1 MRVISR
7 AGLLLTVA
15 LLAPAVSSAQSP
27 DELAAPAL
35 ESAGAA
41 DTGPWHLDLALSNVF
56 DGNINHDPVPVRSYG
71 IVPAAGVRY
80 ETGGDTDFVW
90 GYEIAAN
97 TFTGTDQWDRIS
109 HGLYSSVEHRLG
121 TRVRVEASAAA
132 TWKGSS
138 EDRELSN
145 EYGASGRTT
154 IRLLER
160 TRLSLGGGYRYKQYP
175 DDPETSGPSPFA
187 VLKVD
192 QRLDG
197 DRRLSVGYKYQTR
210 QSQAVR
216 DRYRRSAYLVSFAT
230 PIAPRGGRLEAGA
243 ELRFQHYERLIKVG
257 STRVLRRD
265 RRLALDAS
273 YRLPV
278 NHRTDVVWFAGYESR
293 DSNDDDK
300 RYRAPAFGMTMVY
313 HWR

>member
-1 MRVISR
+1 MRVISA
-7 AGLLLTVA
+7 AGMLLIMV
-15 LLAPAVSSAQSP
+15 LLIPASGSAQSP
-27 DELAAPAL
+27 DELSAPSL
-35 ESAGAA
+35 EAEDGDSQH
-41 DTGPWHLDLALSNVF
+41 WHLDLALSNVF
-56 DGNINHDPVPVRSYG
+56 DGNINHDPLPVRSYG

-80 ETGGDTDFVW
+80 ERSGKTEFVW
-90 GYEIAAN
+90 GYEIASN
-97 TFTGTDQWDRIS
+97 TFTGTDEWDRIS
-109 HGLYSSVEHRLG
+109 HGLYSNVERKLG
-121 TRVRVEASAAA
+121 SRVRVEASAAA

-154 IRLLER
+154 IRLLEH

-187 VLKVD
+187 IVKVD
-192 QRLDG
+192 QRFGD
-197 DRRLSVGYKYQTR
+197 DRRISLGYKYQTR

-216 DRYRRSAYLVSFAT
+216 DRYRRSAYQVSFAT
-230 PIAPRGGRLEAGA
+230 PLAARGGRLDVGMEY
-243 ELRFQHYERLIKVG
+243 RFQHYERLIKIG
-257 STRVLRRD
+257 SARALRSD

-278 NHRTDVVWFAGYESR
+278 NHRTDVVWFAGFESR
-293 DSNDDDK
+293 DSNDEDK
-300 RYRAPAFGMTMVY
+300 QYTAPAFGMTMVY